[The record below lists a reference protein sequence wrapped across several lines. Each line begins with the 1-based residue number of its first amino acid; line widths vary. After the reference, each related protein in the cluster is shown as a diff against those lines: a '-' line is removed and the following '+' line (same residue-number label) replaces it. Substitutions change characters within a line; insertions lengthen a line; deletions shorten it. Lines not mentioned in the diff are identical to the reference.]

1 MRINSLLIKNR
12 KMKKYLLLILLLIIS
27 GPDCL
32 AVPNLGAYDDIEG
45 VRIYQDNEKDS
56 VWYLSPARPILNTRE
71 DKSPDYGLSLYRYL
85 GRKGTGDSGNFWVKG
100 VLTFGFDR
108 SQGSGLSGK
117 IRKAL
122 RTKGINS
129 PRLKSMPV
137 SASKVSLIFA
147 DQEQV
152 RETGIR
158 WKTGSMVVPLDKD
171 TAEILWSA
179 VEKGQTLVSV
189 AFEETLTG
197 VLKKE
202 DDWQES
208 TTSLTWTVQIEMD
221 MKAYPDHFSKMD
233 LGGRM
238 KVGYTGLD
246 VFCFDFI
253 ENLEENLYAK
263 IVEVAIPTTG
273 RDLVE
278 TITFKEGS
286 DYRNRIEFKLAKD
299 LDQPYRYRMIRIFN
313 DGSQKDSPWTE
324 KSGEA
329 LLDIT
334 AYKNTGVTEDES
346 EDK

>member
-1 MRINSLLIKNR
+1 
-12 KMKKYLLLILLLIIS
+12 MKTFILLILLLIIS
-27 GPDCL
+27 GANCL
-32 AVPNLGAYDDIEG
+32 AEPDLGVYDDIEG
-45 VRIYQDNEKDS
+45 TRIYQDHKNQS
-56 VWYLSPARPILNTRE
+56 IWYLSPAKPILNTRE
-71 DKSPDYGLSLYRYL
+71 DKTPDYGLSLYRYL
-85 GRKGTGDSGNFWVKG
+85 GRKGTGDSGSFWVKG

-108 SQGSGLSGK
+108 SQEGLSGK

-122 RTKGINS
+122 RGKGITS

-137 SASKVSLIFA
+137 SASRVTLIFA

-152 RETGIR
+152 RENNLR
-158 WKTGSMVVPLDKD
+158 WKTGTMVVPLDSVK
-171 TAEILWSA
+171 AEILWDA
-179 VEKGQTLVSV
+179 VEKGQVLVSV

-197 VLKKE
+197 VNKKE
-202 DDWQES
+202 DDWQPD
-208 TTSLTWTVQIEMD
+208 TTSLTWTIPVEMD
-221 MKAYPDHFSKMD
+221 MKAHPDHFSKMD

-278 TITFKEGS
+278 TVTFKQDS

-299 LDQPYRYRMIRIFN
+299 LDQPYRYRILRVYN
-313 DGSQKDSPWTE
+313 DGSQKDSPWLKKE
-324 KSGEA
+324 GET

-334 AYKNTGVTEDES
+334 EYRNADDIKNES
-346 EDK
+346 EEESLNP

>member
-1 MRINSLLIKNR
+1 
-12 KMKKYLLLILLLIIS
+12 MKTFILLILLLFIS
-27 GPDCL
+27 GSDCL
-32 AVPNLGAYDDIEG
+32 ADPDLGVYEDIEG
-45 VRIYQDNEKDS
+45 TRIYQDNKTQS
-56 VWYLSPARPILNTRE
+56 IWYLSPAKPVLNTRE
-71 DKSPDYGLSLYRYL
+71 DNTPDYGLSLYRYL

-108 SQGSGLSGK
+108 SQEGLSGK

-122 RTKGINS
+122 RAKGINS

-137 SASKVSLIFA
+137 SASRVTLIFA

-152 RETGIR
+152 RENNLR
-158 WKTGSMVVPLDKD
+158 WKTGTMVVPLDSVK
-171 TAEILWSA
+171 AEILWDA
-179 VEKGQTLVSV
+179 VENGQILVSV
-189 AFEETLTG
+189 AFEETLAG
-197 VLKKE
+197 VIKKD
-202 DDWQES
+202 DDWQPA
-208 TTSLTWTVQIEMD
+208 TTSLTWTIPVEMD
-221 MKAYPDHFSKMD
+221 MKAHPDHFSKTD

-278 TITFKEGS
+278 SITFKEGGE
-286 DYRNRIEFKLAKD
+286 YRSRIEFKLAKD
-299 LDQPYRYRMIRIFN
+299 LDQPYRYRILRIYN
-313 DGSQKDSPWTE
+313 DGSQKTTPWLE
-324 KSGEA
+324 KSGES

-334 AYKNTGVTEDES
+334 AYKNTDDTNDES
-346 EDK
+346 ENELFNP